1 MKIKNILLT
10 AILSLGMLT
19 SCANNA
25 NEDTNKDTKG
35 ETKVEESQNEEAKE
49 TKDSEQESKEETS
62 SDESS
67 DDLSNLSFE
76 EIAEKAKG
84 TSINF
89 YGWGGDDKRNQWIDE
104 YVIPKVKEE
113 YDLTVN
119 RVPMDIDEINNL
131 MLAEKDSTD
140 GNVDV
145 VWINGENFAN
155 AKENGMLYGPFTKQL
170 PNFNDYIDENSSSV
184 NSDFGEPVENME
196 APYGGAQFVCIYD
209 SSKIDNPPK
218 NAQELLELA
227 KANPGKITYA
237 SLPDFTASAFIR
249 NIISDIQGYED
260 FMDKD
265 LTKEEL
271 REMLKPT
278 IDYLNE
284 LKPYLWNEGN
294 AYPPDNPTLS
304 NMFADGEVI
313 MAMSYNPNE
322 ASIGL
327 ADGLY
332 NENVRTFIFD
342 KGSIANTHFLAISK
356 GATNK
361 AGSMVFINFILSP
374 EAQIS
379 KADPATLG
387 DLPIIDYDKLTDEQK
402 KMYDDIPQ
410 GEQTL
415 SNKEL
420 SEKKIPEMPA
430 QIVPLIEEIWEEEV
444 LN

>member
-1 MKIKNILLT
+1 MKIKNLLITVSLCLGLLT
-10 AILSLGMLT
+10 G
-19 SCANNA
+19 CGNNSNVA
-25 NEDTNKDTKG
+25 SNKDSKE
-35 ETKVEESQNEEAKE
+35 ETKVETSENTDDTAKNEEN
-49 TKDSEQESKEETS
+49 KEEKSEET
-62 SDESS
+62 SS

-84 TSINF
+84 TSVNF
-89 YGWGGDDKRNQWIDE
+89 YGWGGDDKRNQWIDS
-104 YVIPKVKEE
+104 YVIPKVKEQ
-113 YDLTVN
+113 YDVTVN

-140 GNVDV
+140 GNIDV

-170 PNFNDYIDENSSSV
+170 PNYNDYVDENSSSV

-196 APYGGAQFVCIYD
+196 APYGGAQFVFIYD
-209 SSKIDNPPK
+209 SSKIDTPPK

-237 SLPDFTASAFIR
+237 SLPDFTGSAFIR

-260 FMDKD
+260 FMDKN
-265 LTKEEL
+265 LTKDQL
-271 REMLKPT
+271 KEMLKPT

-284 LKPYLWNEGN
+284 LKAYLWNEGKS
-294 AYPPDNPTLS
+294 YPPDNPTLA

-313 MAMSYNPNE
+313 MAMSYNPNN
-322 ASIGL
+322 ASIGY

-332 NENVRTFIFD
+332 DENVRTFVFD
-342 KGSIANTHFLAISK
+342 KGNIANTHFLAISK
-356 GATNK
+356 GAKNK
-361 AGSMVFINFILSP
+361 AGAMVLINFILSP

-379 KADPATLG
+379 KAYPDTLG
-387 DLPIIDYDKLTDEQK
+387 DLPIISYDKLTDEQK
-402 KMYDDIPQ
+402 KMYGEIPT
-410 GEQTL
+410 GELTL
-415 SNKEL
+415 SNKVLDEH
-420 SEKKIPEMPA
+420 KIPEMPA

>member
-1 MKIKNILLT
+1 MKLKNLFITGALCLGLLT
-10 AILSLGMLT
+10 G
-19 SCANNA
+19 CGNNS
-25 NEDTNKDTKG
+25 NIDSNKDTKE
-35 ETKVEESQNEEAKE
+35 ETKVETSENTGETAK
-49 TKDSEQESKEETS
+49 KEENKEGKS
-62 SDESS
+62 EEISS

-84 TSINF
+84 TSVNF
-89 YGWGGDDKRNQWIDE
+89 YGWGGDDKRNQRIDT
-104 YVIPKVKEE
+104 YVIPKVKEQ
-113 YDLTVN
+113 YDVTIN

-140 GNVDV
+140 GNIDV

-170 PNFNDYIDENSSSV
+170 PNYNDYVDENSSSV

-196 APYGGAQFVCIYD
+196 APYGGAQFVFIYD
-209 SSKIDNPPK
+209 SSKIDTPPK

-237 SLPDFTASAFIR
+237 SLPDFTGSAFIR

-260 FMDKD
+260 FMDKN
-265 LTKEEL
+265 LTKDQL
-271 REMLKPT
+271 KEMLKPT

-284 LKPYLWNEGN
+284 LKAYLWNEGKS
-294 AYPPDNPTLS
+294 YPPDNPTLA

-313 MAMSYNPNE
+313 MAMSYNPNN
-322 ASIGL
+322 ASIGY

-332 NENVRTFIFD
+332 DENVRTFVFD
-342 KGSIANTHFLAISK
+342 KGNIANTHFLAISK
-356 GATNK
+356 GAKNK
-361 AGSMVFINFILSP
+361 AGAMVLINFILSP

-379 KADPATLG
+379 KAYPETLG
-387 DLPIIDYDKLTDEQK
+387 DLPIISYDKLTDEQK
-402 KMYDDIPQ
+402 KMYDEIPT
-410 GEQTL
+410 GELTL
-415 SNKEL
+415 SNKVLDEH
-420 SEKKIPEMPA
+420 KIPEMPA